1 VRLSRVLAA
10 SLLSMATAAILC
22 AAPADSKLFPRVVN
36 IEPKAGPGSNLIKIT
51 PSNDSKAGPIPAG
64 GFADFTVS
72 ASKTADIEWTVSP
85 PPAQQAAGLPSNRLV
100 FNSLPGS
107 KHRVSAWV
115 VDFEAKTKGRD
126 EIEVVFAG
134 APNPQPHPE
143 PGPSPNPQPE
153 PSPVGTVSSFVV
165 VEDTLKAGP
174 WRGEI
179 LGSPKVEAW
188 YRQLQGQRSGAI
200 HLLVDANAPTAA
212 GKKWADK
219 AAGKKLPYLFMLDAA
234 GAVVKE
240 CEAPIASPDAFVA
253 AFDLHSDTPR
263 AFGLIMEA
271 PKLKWAEFGSTPNT
285 PIIPRSQWRPVK
297 YGSFLP
303 PVYDQD
309 GIGQCASSAC
319 CTTIETAARMAGT
332 PIPKL
337 SAGDL
342 YSRVNGGRDRGSL
355 LEDNLDEAQKG
366 VALASRVPYIWNGRK
381 ATDAATVA
389 ERGRFRIVEAYWCK
403 DFDAMASALQQ
414 GFIVE
419 HGLLWHNNFKPDA
432 DGWLPSKGVG
442 GGGGHALCG
451 YGLEKRGETWG
462 IATRNSWSSAWGN
475 GGNCVIPESLFGS
488 NIGGFFAVRVVTSGE
503 PVARGRDPFNL
514 REFALAW

>member
-1 VRLSRVLAA
+1 MRRLAFLSLMLAA
-10 SLLSMATAAILC
+10 GAIG
-22 AAPADSKLFPRVVN
+22 AAPGDAKLFPSIAD
-36 IEPKAGPGSNLIKIT
+36 IEPKAKAAPAAAAAPKSVKIVGAAT
-51 PSNDSKAGPIPAG
+51 PVPAG
-64 GFADFTVS
+64 GFADLSVEAGKS
-72 ASKTADIEWTVSP
+72 ASVTWRISPAPVQRAKDLPTSRLIFGGKAGATYSVTA
-85 PPAQQAAGLPSNRLV
+85 
-100 FNSLPGS
+100 F
-107 KHRVSAWV
+107 V
-115 VDFEAKTKGRD
+115 VDFDAKTVAD
-126 EIEVVFAG
+126 SETEVVFAG

-143 PGPSPNPQPE
+143 PQPKPE

-188 YRQLQGQRSGAI
+188 YRQLQGARTGAI

-212 GKKWADK
+212 GKKWAEK
-219 AAGKKLPYLFMLDAA
+219 AAGKKLPYLFLLDAG

-253 AFDLHSDTPR
+253 AFDLQAAGERSM
-263 AFGLIMEA
+263 GLIMEA
-271 PKLKWAEFGSTPNT
+271 PKLKWVEFGSTVQT
-285 PIIPRSQWRPVK
+285 PIIPRAQWKPIK
-297 YGSFLP
+297 FTAFLP

-309 GIGQCASSAC
+309 GVGQCASSAC

-355 LEDNLDEAQKG
+355 LEDNLDEAGKG

-381 ATDAATVA
+381 ANDAATVA
-389 ERGRFRIVEAYWCK
+389 ERARFRIVEAYWCK
-403 DFDAMASALQQ
+403 DFDAMASAIQQ

-419 HGLLWHNNFKPDA
+419 HGLMWHNNFKPDA
-432 DGWLPSKGVG
+432 DGWLPAKGVG

-451 YGLEKRGETWG
+451 YGLVERNGVYG
-462 IATRNSWSSAWGN
+462 IATRNSWGSGWGR
-475 GGNCVIPESLFGS
+475 GGDCVIPESLFGS

-503 PVARGRDPFNL
+503 PVTVRRDPFNL

>member
-1 VRLSRVLAA
+1 MRLSRVSSALLLAI
-10 SLLSMATAAILC
+10 STAAVLC
-22 AAPADSKLFPRVVN
+22 AAPADKPSLFPSVAALDG
-36 IEPKAGPGSNLIKIT
+36 PKASAPRIT
-51 PSNDSKAGPIPAG
+51 GATAPIPAG
-64 GFADFTVS
+64 GFADLSVEAGKS
-72 ASKTADIEWTVSP
+72 ASVTWRISP
-85 PPAQQAAGLPSNRLV
+85 QPVQRAKELPSNRLIFGGKAGQAYSV
-100 FNSLPGS
+100 TAF
-107 KHRVSAWV
+107 V
-115 VDFEAKTKGRD
+115 VDFDAKTVAD
-126 EIEVVFAG
+126 TETEVVFAG
-134 APNPQPHPE
+134 TPGPQPIP
-143 PGPSPNPQPE
+143 PGPQPE
-153 PSPVGTVSSFVV
+153 PQPTPGTVSSFVV

-188 YRQLQGQRSGAI
+188 YQQLQGQRTGAI
-200 HLLVDANAPTAA
+200 HLLVDVNAPTAA
-212 GKKWADK
+212 GKKWAERVT
-219 AAGKKLPYLFMLDAA
+219 GKKLPYLFMLDAS
-234 GAVVKE
+234 GGVVKE
-240 CEAPIASPDAFVA
+240 CEAPIASPEAFVA
-253 AFDLHSDTPR
+253 AFDLHADTPR

-271 PKLKWAEFGSTPNT
+271 PKLKWREFGRTENT
-285 PIIPRSQWRPVK
+285 PLIPRAQWKPVK
-297 YGSFLP
+297 YTAFLP

-319 CTTIETAARMAGT
+319 CTTIETAARMAGA

-381 ATDAATVA
+381 ASDAATLA
-389 ERGRFRIVEAYWCK
+389 ERSRYKIVEAYWCK

-419 HGLLWHNNFKPDA
+419 HGLMWHNNFKPDA
-432 DGWLPSKGVG
+432 DGWLPSRGVG

-451 YGLEKRGETWG
+451 YGLVKRGDVWG
-462 IATRNSWSSAWGN
+462 IATRNSWSASWGR
-475 GGNCVIPESLFGS
+475 GGDCIIPESLFGS

-503 PVARGRDPFNL
+503 PVARRLDPFK
-514 REFALAW
+514 RGEFALAW

>member
-1 VRLSRVLAA
+1 MRRLAFLSLMLAA
-10 SLLSMATAAILC
+10 GAIG
-22 AAPADSKLFPRVVN
+22 AAPSDKPSLFGSVVD
-36 IEPKAGPGSNLIKIT
+36 ITPKASVIKLSATT
-51 PSNDSKAGPIPAG
+51 PVPAG
-64 GFADFTVS
+64 GFADITIE
-72 ASKTADIEWTVSP
+72 ASKTASVKWRVN
-85 PPAQQAAGLPSNRLV
+85 PAPVQKAEGLPANRLIFGGKAGQTYTV
-100 FNSLPGS
+100 
-107 KHRVSAWV
+107 RAIV
-115 VDFEAKTKGRD
+115 VDFDAKTFD
-126 EIEVVFAG
+126 DPETEVVFAG
-134 APNPQPHPE
+134 TPGPQPIP
-143 PGPSPNPQPE
+143 PGPGPQPE
-153 PSPVGTVSSFVV
+153 PQPTPGVISSFVV

-188 YRQLQGQRSGAI
+188 YHQLQGNRTGAI
-200 HLLVDANAPTAA
+200 HLLVDANAPTPA
-212 GKKWADK
+212 GRKWAEK
-219 AAGKKLPYLFMLDAA
+219 AAGKKLPYLFMLDAS
-234 GAVVKE
+234 GGIVKE

-285 PIIPRSQWRPVK
+285 PIIPRSQWKPVK
-297 YGSFLP
+297 YSSFLP

-381 ATDAATVA
+381 ASDAATVA
-389 ERGRFRIVEAYWCK
+389 ERSRYRIIEAYWCK

-419 HGLLWHNNFKPDA
+419 HGLMWKDNFKPDA
-432 DGWLPSKGVG
+432 DGWLPARGVG

-451 YGLEKRGETWG
+451 YGLVKRGEVWG
-462 IATRNSWSSAWGN
+462 IATRNSWSASWGR
-475 GGNCVIPESLFGS
+475 GGDCIIPESLFGS

-503 PVARGRDPFNL
+503 PVTKRLDPFK
-514 REFALAW
+514 RGEFALAW

>member
-1 VRLSRVLAA
+1 MRLSRVLAA
-10 SLLSMATAAILC
+10 SLLSLATAAILC
-22 AAPADSKLFPRVVN
+22 AAPGDAKLFPSLVD
-36 IEPKAGPGSNLIKIT
+36 IEPKAKAVPSVKI
-51 PSNDSKAGPIPAG
+51 AGAKEPVPAG
-64 GFADFTVS
+64 GFADLSVEAGKS
-72 ASKTADIEWTVSP
+72 ASVTWRISPAPVQRAKDLPTSRLIFGGKAGTTYSVTA
-85 PPAQQAAGLPSNRLV
+85 
-100 FNSLPGS
+100 F
-107 KHRVSAWV
+107 V
-115 VDFEAKTKGRD
+115 VDFDAKTVAD
-126 EIEVVFAG
+126 TETEVVFAG

-143 PGPSPNPQPE
+143 PQPRPE
-153 PSPVGTVSSFVV
+153 PQPVGTVSSFVV

-188 YRQLQGQRSGAI
+188 YRQLQGQRTGAI
-200 HLLVDANAPTAA
+200 HLLVDANAPTPA

-219 AAGKKLPYLFMLDAA
+219 ANGKKLPYLFMLDTT

-253 AFDLHSDTPR
+253 AFDLHADTPR
-263 AFGLIMEA
+263 ALGLIMEA
-271 PKLKWAEFGSTPNT
+271 PKLKWVEFGSTPQT
-285 PIIPRSQWRPVK
+285 PLIPRAQWKPIK
-297 YGSFLP
+297 FAAFLP

-381 ATDAATVA
+381 ANDAATIA
-389 ERGRFRIVEAYWCK
+389 ERNRFRVVEAYWCK
-403 DFDAMASALQQ
+403 DFDAMASAIQQ

-419 HGLLWHNNFKPDA
+419 HGLMWHNNFKTDA
-432 DGWLPSKGVG
+432 DGWLPSKGIG

-451 YGLEKRGETWG
+451 YGLEKRGDVWG
-462 IATRNSWSSAWGN
+462 IVTRNSWSASWGK
-475 GGNCVIPESLFGS
+475 GGDCIIPESLFGS

-503 PVARGRDPFNL
+503 PVTRRRDPFNL